1 VGLAYGRFICRF
13 RWIVL
18 ALWLVGLAVSVP
30 FTAKLPSILTGGGYS
45 FGGSESTR
53 VNDVLSAK
61 FNQSG
66 PSLLVAF
73 TATTASVSDPVYQAQ
88 IARATDAARAFPHV
102 QSVTPGGVS
111 KDGHTTYLV
120 VAFNNGY
127 SDVEQAVPDFKAEMP
142 SGADAGPAKIYVT
155 GSPA

>member
-1 VGLAYGRFICRF
+1 MRLQEREENVIQDSPPGMPIDAEASVENHGLYRLGLGSGRFTYPF

-61 FNQSG
+61 FNHSG

-73 TATTASVSDPVYQAQ
+73 TSTTASVSDPVYQAE
-88 IARATDAARAFPHV
+88 IARA
-102 QSVTPGGVS
+102 
-111 KDGHTTYLV
+111 
-120 VAFNNGY
+120 
-127 SDVEQAVPDFKAEMP
+127 
-142 SGADAGPAKIYVT
+142 
-155 GSPA
+155 

>member
-1 VGLAYGRFICRF
+1 MRLQDRAEDNITQEMAPGARLDTETSVESHGLYRVGLAYGRFIYRF

-30 FTAKLPSILTGGGYS
+30 FAAKLPSILTGGGYS

-53 VNDVLSAK
+53 VNDVLTTK
-61 FNQSG
+61 LNQSG

-73 TATTASVSDPVYQAQ
+73 TSTTANVSDAAYQAEV
-88 IARATDAARAFPHV
+88 ASAAAAARAYPHV
-102 QSVTPGGVS
+102 QNVTQGGVS

-120 VAFNNGY
+120 V
-127 SDVEQAVPDFKAEMP
+127 
-142 SGADAGPAKIYVT
+142 T
-155 GSPA
+155 